1 MKRFVAGVTTIL
13 LFAVPAAGQS
23 VPEKTGM
30 NATVGIS
37 PSTQDFVTEAANS
50 DMLEIASSKLAL
62 TKGDAKTKT
71 FAEKMIEDHTKTS
84 SELKALAGGGTLKV
98 DLPTAMDKTHQSKLD
113 KLSALTG
120 ADFTKEYESM
130 QVSAH
135 KDAVSLFERYSKG
148 GDNPNLKAFAAKHL
162 PHLQDH
168 LRMAEGL
175 PK

>member
-1 MKRFVAGVTTIL
+1 MKMLIAGISTVLIL
-13 LFAVPAAGQS
+13 AVPAYAQS

-37 PSTQDFVTEAANS
+37 PSTQDFVTVAANS

-62 TKGDAKTKT
+62 SKGDAKTKT

-84 SELKALAGGGTLKV
+84 NELKALAGGTLKV

-168 LRMAEGL
+168 LKMAEGL
-175 PK
+175 RK